1 MSSLYLILIPV
12 VVVVIGVLFIFVM
25 YSQRNKEDSGSSGK
39 KRKSRAKPP
48 SVLLKEANKRLSQN
62 PKDGEA
68 LKIVAD
74 YTFNE
79 GQFDKAFRSYG
90 MLIDLCATDKDL
102 DEFEITL
109 RYALSALKL
118 RRIND
123 AYHALM
129 ICRGMKQDV
138 FEVDFN
144 LGFLEFKRKQ
154 YEKAAALLLKARKQ
168 NPDHPECSKYLGQ
181 SLFKLGKMKEAA
193 LLLRKVVESDP
204 TDKET
209 LFYLAQCYS
218 KAGQENQAL
227 KIFLHLRPDPGIGP
241 HAALFAGSIH
251 SAKNQYEK
259 AVMDYEIG
267 LKHENIPPDIKL
279 ELQYRI
285 SVTYIHLQ
293 NISRA
298 LAFLRKIQSST
309 PDYKDVKTLI
319 GKYEELNVNKNLQTY
334 LIAPTSDFVTLCRRL
349 SATFFPGA
357 RIKITDISVRKN
369 DYADILAEVSTR
381 KWEDVILFRYI
392 RSTGQVG
399 ELVLRDLYAKSKEVR
414 AGRAYCLTAGDF
426 TEGAKQFVE
435 ARLIDLVKKSELMKK
450 LNSIDDTSVI

>member
-12 VVVVIGVLFIFVM
+12 GVITIGILFIFVI
-25 YSQRNKEDSGSSGK
+25 SSRRNKEVSSSGK
-39 KRKSRAKPP
+39 KKRKTRSKPP
-48 SVLLKEANKRLSQN
+48 SVLLKEANKKLAQN
-62 PKDGEA
+62 PKDGNA

-74 YTFNE
+74 FS
-79 GQFDKAFRSYG
+79 FDGGEFEKAFRSYG
-90 MLIDLCATDKDL
+90 ILIDLCATDKDL

-109 RYALSALKL
+109 KYALCALKL
-118 RRIND
+118 GRIND
-123 AYHALM
+123 AYRALM

-154 YEKAAALLLKARKQ
+154 YEKAAALLIKARKQ
-168 NPDHPECSKYLGQ
+168 NPDHIECSKYLGQ
-181 SLFKLGKMKEAA
+181 SLFKLGKMKESA
-193 LLLRKVVESDP
+193 LLLRKVIENDP

-209 LFYLAQCYS
+209 LFFLAQSYS
-218 KAGQENQAL
+218 KLGQENQAL
-227 KIFLHLRPDPGIGP
+227 KIFLHLRPDPVIGP

-251 SAKNQYEK
+251 ATRNQHDK

-267 LKHENIPPDIKL
+267 LKHEDIPADIKR
-279 ELQYRI
+279 ELQYRLA
-285 SVTYIHLQ
+285 VTYISLQ

-298 LAFLRKIQSST
+298 LTLLRDIQKDF
-309 PDYKDVKTLI
+309 PDYKDVKNLI
-319 GKYEELNVNKNLQTY
+319 GKYEELNANKNLQTY

-357 RIKITDISVRKN
+357 RIKITDISVRKK
-369 DYADILAEVSTR
+369 DYADILAEVNTR
-381 KWEDVILFRYI
+381 KWEDIILFRYM

-414 AGRAYCLTAGDF
+414 AGRAYCLTAGEF
-426 TEGAKQFVE
+426 TEGARQFVE
-435 ARLIDLVKKSELMKK
+435 ARLIDLVEKPELMKK
-450 LNSIDDTSVI
+450 LNSIDDSSVI